1 MSSAPRET
9 AATPDDAADVLS
21 GDDVSRRV
29 VRGGAIRFV
38 GFGLVNL
45 LGVVSALILLRHLGV
60 VDFGRY
66 GTVAALL
73 AIVSTITDAGL
84 TAVGSRELAV
94 LPPGPGREHLLRQ
107 LVGLRIVVSFFAV
120 LAAVAFAAAVGYDR
134 TMVWGTLLGG
144 LGVVLVNTQA
154 TTMMPLSIGLR
165 VGTVTAFE
173 LLKQALTLAGVAV
186 LAVAGASLL
195 PYFAVQIVVGLIVL
209 FLTPPL
215 VGGVKAILPRL
226 DRSSAL
232 PLLRSALP
240 VAIAIA
246 MNVLYLRLLVIMV
259 SLISNADET
268 GLYVTAFRVFEML
281 IGLPTLVLSV
291 ALPLL
296 AVAGA
301 EDAERLRYGLQRTFE
316 VAIVAS
322 AALAL
327 VTVACAPLVPV
338 LFGESFDGAVP
349 MLRIQAWAL
358 IPLFVGQVL
367 GIALVAMHRQRALAF
382 GNAVAVVVV
391 LAVGLAA
398 IPSYGGEGAAAAG
411 VAAETCLCL
420 LLFALLHHAQP
431 EVTPS
436 VAFAWRPLLA
446 LAAGIVPLVVGLGS
460 IVAGAAAVAAFALV
474 SLAVRAVPYEVL
486 EALLHRNPGG
496 RSRT

>member
-1 MSSAPRET
+1 VSAED
-9 AATPDDAADVLS
+9 TPVDVLRTPEA
-21 GDDVSRRV
+21 GGKAI
-29 VRGGAIRFV
+29 RGGVLRSAGYGAGIAV
-38 GFGLVNL
+38 GAVTA
-45 LGVVSALILLRHLGV
+45 VVLTRALGV

-94 LPPGPGREHLLRQ
+94 LPPGPRREHLLRQ

-134 TMVWGTLLGG
+134 TMVLGTLLGG

-165 VGTVTAFE
+165 LGAVTAFE
-173 LLKQALTLAGVAV
+173 LLKQVLTLAGVSV

-232 PLLRSALP
+232 PLLRSAVP

-259 SLISNADET
+259 SLISDADET

-301 EDAERLRYGLQRTFE
+301 EDDERLRYGLQRTFE
-316 VAIVAS
+316 VAVVAS

-338 LFGESFDGAVP
+338 LFGHDYDGAVP
-349 MLRIQAWAL
+349 MLQIQAWAL
-358 IPLFVGQVL
+358 IPLFAGQVL
-367 GIALVAMHRQRALAF
+367 GIALVALHRQRALAI
-382 GNAVAVVVV
+382 GNVAAVAVV
-391 LAVGLAA
+391 LAVGLAV
-398 IPSYGGEGAAAAG
+398 IPTYGGEGAAAAG
-411 VAAETCLCL
+411 VTAEACLCV
-420 LLFALLHHAQP
+420 LLFALLHHARAD
-431 EVTPS
+431 VTPGM
-436 VAFAWRPLLA
+436 AFLWRPLLA
-446 LAAGIVPLVVGLGS
+446 LAAGIGPLVLGFGPL
-460 IVAGAAAVAAFALV
+460 VAGVLAVTAFCLV
-474 SLAVRAVPYEVL
+474 AVAVRAVPHEVF

-496 RSRT
+496 RFRR